1 MYFIGLALCRH
12 DGSKKNYLFRTPEC
26 AALEAGDRV
35 VVETKNGQQLAT
47 VVSTVAAIN
56 PEDEDFKLI
65 LGLAGVERVEDL
77 KRVLQKCVYKDFE
90 YEEDE

>member
-1 MYFIGLALCRH
+1 MYYIGLALCRH
-12 DGSKKNYLFRTPEC
+12 DGCPKSYLFRMPAYES
-26 AALEAGDRV
+26 LEAGDRV
-35 VVETKNGQQLAT
+35 VVETKKGQQLAT
-47 VVSTVAAIN
+47 VVSTVAAIH
-56 PEDEDFKLI
+56 PGDEDFKLI